1 MITIIKKEGEMKRN
15 KLLLILALIVAIIL
29 IALPTFAG
37 CGKVAQFSDPI
48 TENILISMNKADYAG
63 FSKDFDET
71 MKAELTEA
79 AFPDFLAQIN
89 GVIGNYKEGSKK
101 IVGVS
106 IKNDL
111 TTATYTADFEK
122 AEDVSVEVTFKKIND
137 QMKVVG
143 LWLK

>member
-1 MITIIKKEGEMKRN
+1 MKKN
-15 KLLLILALIVAIIL
+15 KLLLILALTVAIIL
-29 IALPTFAG
+29 IALPIFAG

-79 AFPDFLAQIN
+79 TFPDFLAQIN

-101 IVGVS
+101 IVGVN
-106 IKNDL
+106 IENDL

-122 AEDVSVEVTFKKIND
+122 AEDSSVEVTFKKIND

-143 LWLK
+143 LWFK

>member
-1 MITIIKKEGEMKRN
+1 MKKN
-15 KLLLILALIVAIIL
+15 KLLIILALTVSIIL
-29 IALPTFAG
+29 ISLPAFTG

-48 TENILISMNKADYAG
+48 TENILISMNKADYTG

-71 MKAELTEA
+71 MKSELSEA
-79 AFPDFLAQIN
+79 AFPNFLAQVN

-106 IKNDL
+106 IENDL
-111 TTATYTADFEK
+111 TKATYTANFEK
-122 AEDVSVEVTFKKIND
+122 AENSSIDVVFKKING

-143 LWLK
+143 LWFK

>member
-1 MITIIKKEGEMKRN
+1 MKKI
-15 KLLLILALIVAIIL
+15 KLLLILALTVAMIL
-29 IALPTFAG
+29 IALPTFTGAV
-37 CGKVAQFSDPI
+37 KLQQFSDPI
-48 TENILISMNKADYAG
+48 TENILLSMNKADYAG

-71 MKAELTEA
+71 MKAELNEA
-79 AFPDFLAQIN
+79 SFPDLLAQIN
-89 GVIGNYKEGSKK
+89 GAIGNYKEGSKK

-143 LWLK
+143 LWFK

>member
-1 MITIIKKEGEMKRN
+1 MKRN
-15 KLLLILALIVAIIL
+15 KLLLILALTVAIIL
-29 IALPTFAG
+29 IALPIFTG

-63 FSKDFDET
+63 FSKDFDDS

-101 IVGVS
+101 IVEVS

-122 AEDVSVEVTFKKIND
+122 AEDISVEVTFKKIND
-137 QMKVVG
+137 QMKVIG

>member
-1 MITIIKKEGEMKRN
+1 MKRN
-15 KLLLILALIVAIIL
+15 KLLLILALTVAIIL
-29 IALPTFAG
+29 IVLPIFTG

-79 AFPDFLAQIN
+79 NFPDFLAQIN

-106 IKNDL
+106 IENDL

-122 AEDVSVEVTFKKIND
+122 AEDSSVEVTFKKIND

-143 LWLK
+143 LWFK

>member
-1 MITIIKKEGEMKRN
+1 MITIFKKEGEMKRN
-15 KLLLILALIVAIIL
+15 KLLIILALTVAIIL
-29 IALPTFAG
+29 ISLPTFTG

-101 IVGVS
+101 IVGVN
-106 IKNDL
+106 IENDL

>member
-1 MITIIKKEGEMKRN
+1 MNRN
-15 KLLLILALIVAIIL
+15 KLILILALTVAIIL
-29 IALPTFAG
+29 IALPTFTG
-37 CGKVAQFSDPI
+37 CGKVAQFSDPL

-63 FSKDFDET
+63 FSNDFDET
-71 MKAELTEA
+71 MKAELNEA
-79 AFPDFLAQIN
+79 SFPDFLAQVN

-106 IKNDL
+106 IENDL

-122 AEDVSVEVTFKKIND
+122 AEDVSVEVVFKKIND